1 MEGTRTE
8 CSRWLFLSDPK
19 INTSVSIEIKT
30 YFEAQ
35 FPCLSKFLKR
45 QEYEILSFL
54 ITKTEWHYYQ
64 NVR

>member
-1 MEGTRTE
+1 MSREIENLIYHLRGE

-35 FPCLSKFLKR
+35 FPCLSKFLRDKNMK
-45 QEYEILSFL
+45 Y
-54 ITKTEWHYYQ
+54 
-64 NVR
+64 